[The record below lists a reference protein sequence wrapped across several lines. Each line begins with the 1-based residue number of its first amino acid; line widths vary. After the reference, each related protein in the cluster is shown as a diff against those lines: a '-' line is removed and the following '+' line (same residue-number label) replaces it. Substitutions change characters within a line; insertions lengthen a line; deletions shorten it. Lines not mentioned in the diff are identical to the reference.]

1 MPITIKKPAK
11 MAGDKPQLPAD
22 FRKQITTSTKLD
34 TTDYTK
40 ETEEASG
47 KTPTLPASKK
57 TKEKLDV
64 INLKYPEG
72 TTKRVKTFYS
82 STGHSMTSGF
92 LMSFEL
98 TVELLERGLISFSKG
113 GYRINM
119 GKDD

>member
-11 MAGDKPQLPAD
+11 MAGDKPQIPAD
-22 FRKQITTSTKLD
+22 FKKQIATSTKLD

-40 ETEEASG
+40 ETEDASG
-47 KTPTLPASKK
+47 KTATPATKK
-57 TKEKLDV
+57 AKEKLDV

-72 TTKRVKTFYS
+72 TTKRVKAFYS
-82 STGHSMTSGF
+82 STGNSMTSGF